1 MGAIS
6 FVREG
11 FRIAGRHK
19 RLVLV
24 LWLAPLIPALVVG
37 AMAAAN
43 LSPDLGK
50 SLFADRAL
58 DGGWFVVLM
67 EFRSSPADA
76 LKPIVIRGLMAMAV
90 LTLLVQVMIS
100 AWVVET
106 LLQRTHDH
114 PFVLGI
120 RRNFL
125 RFLRTTCVLTVLTV
139 AIVIVCRLMIKGFF
153 RIAAAQS
160 DGRLDIL
167 GIVTAVIL
175 FIVVW
180 APLDLAADLSRIS
193 AARHDDRSMVRGFF
207 RSWWIVIRR
216 PGLFMPLYLVFLLLP
231 LLLHLLYYQLRSP
244 WTPATA
250 VAILLLFASQQV
262 VMLARAYI
270 TLGFWGA
277 EVDVFRA
284 LDEPAWCRSTAST
297 QSDSAPR
304 EDQVG
309 VDEAPDTVGAIPA

>member
-1 MGAIS
+1 MRAIS

-11 FRIAGRHK
+11 FRITGRHK

-76 LKPIVIRGLMAMAV
+76 LKPIVTRGLIVMAF
-90 LTLLVQVMIS
+90 LTLLLQVSIS
-100 AWVVET
+100 AGVVET
-106 LLQRTHDH
+106 LLERPSDH
-114 PFVLGI
+114 PFFLGI

-125 RFLRTTCVLTVLTV
+125 RFLRTTCVLAVLTV
-139 AIVIVCRLMIKGFF
+139 GILYVSRALVRVFF
-153 RIAAAQS
+153 RMAEAQS
-160 DGRLDIL
+160 DGRFDIF
-167 GIVTAVIL
+167 GIITAVML
-175 FIVVW
+175 FIIVW

-207 RSWWIVIRR
+207 RSWLTVIRR
-216 PGLFMPLYLVFLLLP
+216 PELFVPLYLVFLMLP
-231 LLLHLLYYQLRSP
+231 LALHAIYATLRSP
-244 WTPATA
+244 WTPSTA
-250 VAILLLFASQQV
+250 AAIAVLFVAQQT
-262 VMLARAYI
+262 VMLIRAFFK
-270 TLGFWGA
+270 LGFWGA
-277 EVDVFRA
+277 EVTAFRD
-284 LDEPAWCRSTAST
+284 LEEPRWSQLRTRPKHAE
-297 QSDSAPR
+297 PPV
-304 EDQVG
+304 ELIEEV
-309 VDEAPDTVGAIPA
+309 